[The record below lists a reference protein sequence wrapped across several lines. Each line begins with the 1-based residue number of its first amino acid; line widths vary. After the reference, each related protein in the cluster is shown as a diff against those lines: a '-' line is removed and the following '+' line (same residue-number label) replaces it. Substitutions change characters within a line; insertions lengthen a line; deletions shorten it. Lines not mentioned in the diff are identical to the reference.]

1 MAPEHECGDD
11 LVDVQT
17 ARLPTV
23 YGPFAVHAFV
33 CPETRAAHIA
43 LVRGRVRG
51 GRGVLVRVQ
60 SQCVTGDV
68 FGSTR
73 CDCGPQLDRALRA
86 IARKPRGVLLY
97 LSQEGRGIGMANKIA
112 AYHLQDRGLDTV
124 AANELLGFP
133 PDARDYR
140 CAAAMLRSLGVSSV
154 ELMTNNP
161 AKIRELQGNGIRV
174 SRRIPLAT
182 RATAA
187 SRRYLRTKRVKMGHL
202 LRE

>member
-1 MAPEHECGDD
+1 MVREHECGDD
-11 LVDVQT
+11 LVMAQR
-17 ARLPTV
+17 ARLPTA
-23 YGPFAVHAFV
+23 YGNFAVHAFV
-33 CPETRAAHIA
+33 CPETRAEHIA

-51 GRGVLVRVQ
+51 GRDVPVRVH

-73 CDCGPQLDRALRA
+73 CDCGKQLDRALRM
-86 IARKPRGVLLY
+86 IARRPRGVLLY
-97 LSQEGRGIGMANKIA
+97 LSQEGRGIGIANKIA

-133 PDARDYR
+133 PDARNYR
-140 CAAAMLRSLGVSSV
+140 CAAAMLRSLGVASV

-161 AKIRELQGNGIRV
+161 AKITDLQRNGIRV
-174 SRRIPLAT
+174 ARRIPMAV

-187 SRRYLRTKRVKMGHL
+187 NRRYLRTKRTKMGHL

>member
-1 MAPEHECGDD
+1 MAWEHECGDD
-11 LVDVQT
+11 LVKIQS

-23 YGPFAVHAFV
+23 YGDFAVHAFV
-33 CPETRAAHIA
+33 CPETRVEHVA

-51 GRGVLVRVQ
+51 GRDVPVRVQ

-73 CDCGPQLDRALRA
+73 CDCGEQLRRALRA

-97 LSQEGRGIGMANKIA
+97 LSQEGRGIGIANKIA

-140 CAAAMLRSLGVSSV
+140 CAAAMLRSLGVASV

-174 SRRIPLAT
+174 SRRIPIAP
-182 RATAA
+182 RATTAN
-187 SRRYLRTKRVKMGHL
+187 RKYLRTKRTRMGHL
-202 LRE
+202 LRD